1 MTPRSYVVAT
11 ACAALMAPAGATA
24 QTGQDESIGGRTSS
38 LADTVTS
45 ARIDGLSRLWGRV
58 KYFHPWLAY
67 RHDVDWDAA
76 LVSAVPRVVG
86 AATDSEYA
94 AALGEVLDALGDPAT
109 RIASEADTSVAGH
122 VATSAGQRLTDDG
135 ILVLRV
141 GSYGALSGPEAQA
154 ALGGAQ
160 EALPAARA
168 VVLDLRSAEPASG
181 WAAFQLPAWVGP
193 FERRLIGAPLEP
205 PSTRRRAYYGFP
217 SAQPF
222 ASGQYRFGLLTV
234 ATPAISPVDGARDLP
249 TVVLL
254 NRHSAFLPGTVAS
267 QAAGRSR
274 IVFEG
279 EPDQLPAVGV
289 ETIDLTAGLQARIR
303 TAEAIFPDGT
313 DASLIPDT
321 IVPEPDVREDAARV
335 DGADRAGGADPPD
348 AADPAL
354 ELALALARDFE
365 PSAVER
371 RRIPASGSPRRDR
384 SYPDMAVPDAGHR
397 ILGLARL
404 WNAVEHFYPYKHL
417 LDASWDRVQRDHVA
431 AFLAAETALAYAEA
445 VAEMS
450 TRIQDS
456 HTYLAGG
463 AFGQLLGVGFP
474 PVRVRWIEDS
484 PVVTGLRH
492 ADRAEG
498 VQVGDVVLRVDGE
511 DAVDRLRRYVRLT
524 SASTEA
530 SRIDKAALQFM
541 NGPVGSRARLALRGA
556 DGRERTVEVER
567 LAEDYTT
574 LYNRERTGDVVRVLE
589 GDVGYVDLDRLE
601 PDGVAGM
608 FERLA
613 DTRAIVFDMRGYPR
627 GTVWWIAPHLADAE
641 RTAALFTTPMPGHG
655 SPEPSGETFRQV
667 VRTSADGQPRY
678 VGRTVMLIDERT
690 QSQAEHTGLHLRAAN
705 GTLFVG
711 SPSAG
716 ANGEVTTVTLP
727 GGLTVGFTGQ
737 SVRHPDGRE
746 LQRVGLVPDVEARP
760 TLAGIR
766 AGRDEVLEAALEFL
780 RETGG

>member
-1 MTPRSYVVAT
+1 MTPISYVVAA
-11 ACAALMAPAGATA
+11 ACAALIAPAGATA
-24 QTGQDESIGGRTSS
+24 QAGQDESVGGRTSS

-45 ARIDGLSRLWGRV
+45 ARIDGVSRLWGRV

-76 LVSAVPRVVG
+76 LVSAIPRVVG
-86 AATDSEYA
+86 AATDADYA
-94 AALGEVLDALGDPAT
+94 AALGGLLGALGDPAT

-154 ALGGAQ
+154 ALAGAR

-168 VVLDLRSAEPASG
+168 VVLDLRSAGPTSG

-222 ASGQYRFGLLTV
+222 ASGQYRAGLLTV
-234 ATPAISPVDGARDLP
+234 AGPAISPVDGARDLP

-254 NRHSAFLPGTVAS
+254 NRHSALLPGTVAS

-279 EPDQLPAVGV
+279 EPDEVPAVGV
-289 ETIDLTAGLQARIR
+289 ETIDLTSGLQARIR

-321 IVPEPDVREDAARV
+321 IVPETDDREAAARV
-335 DGADRAGGADPPD
+335 GGADRAGG
-348 AADPAL
+348 ADPAL

-371 RRIPASGSPRRDR
+371 RRVPASGSPRRDR
-384 SYPDMAVPDAGHR
+384 SHPEMAEPDAGHR

-404 WNAVEHFYPYKHL
+404 WNAIEHFYPYKHL
-417 LDASWDRVQRDHVA
+417 LDAPWERVQREHVA
-431 AFLAAETALAYAEA
+431 AFLAAETAVAYAQA

-450 TRIQDS
+450 TRIHDS

-463 AFGQLLGVGFP
+463 AFGELLGVGFP
-474 PVRVRWIEDS
+474 PVRVRWIENS

-492 ADRAEG
+492 PDRAEG
-498 VQVGDVVLRVDGE
+498 VEVGDVVLRVDGE

-530 SRIDKAALQFM
+530 SRFDKAALQFM
-541 NGPVGSRARLALRGA
+541 NGPVGSRARLALRGG

-613 DTRAIVFDMRGYPR
+613 DTRAIVFDMRGYPQ
-627 GTVWWIAPHLADAE
+627 GTVWWIAPRLADAE

-655 SPEPSGETFRQV
+655 SPELSGETFRQL
-667 VRTSADGQPRY
+667 VRTGADGQPRY
-678 VGRTVMLIDERT
+678 AGRTVMLMDERT

-716 ANGEVTTVTLP
+716 ANGEVTAVTLP

-746 LQRVGLVPDVEARP
+746 LQRVGLVPDLVVRP

-780 RETGG
+780 RESGG